1 MIRGVIFDMD
11 GLLLDTER
19 IYFSCWKK
27 SAAEFGYVLPDEYAL
42 AVRSCSKDY
51 AAPYFKR
58 VMGDSFDY
66 FKVRDRRRELV
77 AEAIQKQGATPKPG
91 VSELLQFCQENG
103 IRTAVATAT
112 AKDLAVERL
121 KMAGIPMQF
130 SMIGGGDQVQHGKP
144 EPEIYLRA
152 AEALQLNPRECVAME
167 DSPNGIYAAFSAG
180 CRVIMVPDLTQPE
193 QCFQPLL
200 LGVAQTIDK
209 AIPILEKEVC
219 AHA

>member
-1 MIRGVIFDMD
+1 MIV
-11 GLLLDTER
+11 
-19 IYFSCWKK
+19 
-27 SAAEFGYVLPDEYAL
+27 
-42 AVRSCSKDY
+42 
-51 AAPYFKR
+51 
-58 VMGDSFDY
+58 
-66 FKVRDRRRELV
+66 
-77 AEAIQKQGATPKPG
+77 
-91 VSELLQFCQENG
+91 
-103 IRTAVATAT
+103 
-112 AKDLAVERL
+112 
-121 KMAGIPMQF
+121 
-130 SMIGGGDQVQHGKP
+130 GGDQVQHGKP

>member
-112 AKDLAVERL
+112 AKT
-121 KMAGIPMQF
+121 
-130 SMIGGGDQVQHGKP
+130 
-144 EPEIYLRA
+144 
-152 AEALQLNPRECVAME
+152 
-167 DSPNGIYAAFSAG
+167 SPWS
-180 CRVIMVPDLTQPE
+180 V
-193 QCFQPLL
+193 
-200 LGVAQTIDK
+200 
-209 AIPILEKEVC
+209 
-219 AHA
+219 